1 MPELF
6 QTVPMSA
13 FKDNIPDMPGV
24 YMNNNGASIRVPY
37 NCFSILGLPL
47 PVQFDNSIGQA
58 KLVNALASPFL
69 KPSVPAAFR
78 AHQHKCLAPA
88 FARDGFSLWSPPGSG
103 KTLMGLVWSAWWARG
118 PRVVITKA
126 AARSTWV
133 EECEKWTNMKP
144 VVLYGQTPN
153 VEIGCD
159 PTILYITSWE
169 TLIYWKDAL
178 VKARPSCLVM
188 DEIHMGKASKRAKPV
203 IRQDGT
209 TEWESMDNMTA
220 AARAVA
226 GASGSRLG
234 LTATP
239 VPNGVRDLWA
249 QLDLCEPWQWGGG
262 LSKFGMAYCDGH
274 HNGYGM
280 EYKGYS
286 NGDELTDR
294 LKFSKHR
301 ITQASIS
308 EHMPPKR
315 RQVTRLERSEQDKP
329 ESGFARDIR
338 AAGKQAQDGS
348 EEGRAALF
356 EVLLQEAATRK
367 RKYVVEQVTDALRS
381 GLKVVVFTGRRRDCD
396 VLGEAITKAAPANA
410 KVWTAHGGAPDGYR
424 DQVRWEYMGN
434 AARGIPRHPGPCCI
448 VGTGDAWG
456 ESVNLQDTDTAFF
469 VMLPYTPRAIRQWE
483 GRFQRMGGTR
493 SVLIRYILAIGTVDE
508 DVADTL
514 LGKLPPVVEIVNDEE
529 LDGMEQTFRPR
540 EVGDLLARMQAIA
553 DARDQDEKEESK
565 LLTIAN
571 TEHIIVEQPTI
582 EELDL

>member
-1 MPELF
+1 MAELF
-6 QTVPMSA
+6 ENVPIAA
-13 FKDNIPDMPGV
+13 FGENIPDMPGV
-24 YMNNNGASIRVPY
+24 YPNKQGSTLRVPY
-37 NCFSILGLPL
+37 NCFSSLGLEL
-47 PVQFDNSIGQA
+47 PFKFRSGLGAQ
-58 KLVNALASPFL
+58 KLNNALSGQWL
-69 KPSVPAAFR
+69 KPEAAQAFR
-78 AHQHKCLAPA
+78 PHQKKCLTPA
-88 FARDGFSLWSPPGSG
+88 FERDGFSVWSPPGSG
-103 KTLMGLVWSAWWARG
+103 KTLMGLVWSSWWARG
-118 PRVVITKA
+118 PRVVITRA

-133 EECEKWTNMKP
+133 EECQKWTNMKP

-153 VEIGCD
+153 VDIGCD
-159 PTILYITSWE
+159 PSILYITAWE

-178 VKARPSCLVM
+178 VKARPECLVM
-188 DEIHMGKASKRAKPV
+188 DEIHMGKASKRSKPV
-203 IRQDGT
+203 IRPDGT

-226 GASGSRLG
+226 GVSGARLG

-262 LSKFGMAYCDGH
+262 LSKFGVAYCDGH

-286 NGDELTDR
+286 NGDELTER
-294 LKFSKHR
+294 LRFSKHR

-308 EHMPPKR
+308 QHLPPKR
-315 RQVTRLERSEQDKP
+315 RQVTRLDRSEQDKP
-329 ESGFARDIR
+329 EAGFAREIR
-338 AAGKQAQDGS
+338 SAGKQAQTGS

-367 RKYVVEQVTDALRS
+367 RKYVVEQVADALRS
-381 GLKVVVFTGRRRDCD
+381 GMKVVVFTGRRRDCD
-396 VLGEAITKAAPANA
+396 VLGEAITKAAPSGA
-410 KVWTAHGGAPDGYR
+410 KVWTAHGGSPDGYR

-434 AARGIPRHPGPCCI
+434 EARGIPRHPGPCCI

-456 ESVNLQDTDTAFF
+456 ESVNLQDTDIAFF

-493 SVLIRYILAIGTVDE
+493 SVLIRYILAVGTVDE

-514 LGKLPPVVEIVNDEE
+514 LGKLPPVVDIVNDEE

-553 DARDQDEKEESK
+553 DARDNDEKEEAR
-565 LLTIAN
+565 LLTVGNDGHTIA
-571 TEHIIVEQPTI
+571 
-582 EELDL
+582 EELTL